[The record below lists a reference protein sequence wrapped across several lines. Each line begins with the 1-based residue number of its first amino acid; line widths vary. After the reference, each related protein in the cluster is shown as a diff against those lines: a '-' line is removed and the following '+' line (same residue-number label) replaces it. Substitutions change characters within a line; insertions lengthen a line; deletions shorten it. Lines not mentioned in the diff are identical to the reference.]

1 MSRFFKSAPRLERVT
16 LGLQADGELASML
29 CAKHFR
35 YLLTDASPQGGK
47 EWLMTE
53 YTFVAAAGVEAMSDA
68 VNTLSLADAEAG
80 RAALEE
86 ANRCVLASVDQHFMP
101 PAVLGK
107 LAMSLLHK
115 CNAIL
120 HQVKLETDS
129 EAALRDF
136 LMSIVSFTTD
146 QGIELSLG

>member
-1 MSRFFKSAPRLERVT
+1 
-16 LGLQADGELASML
+16 
-29 CAKHFR
+29 
-35 YLLTDASPQGGK
+35 
-47 EWLMTE
+47 MTE

-101 PAVLGK
+101 PAGLGK

-136 LMSIVSFTTD
+136 PMSIVSFTTD
-146 QGIELSLG
+146 QGIELSLGELPQLDLTHIFHGKMLDIQFDDGGQDIDVDDS